1 MKKHIAYLMI
11 IIIVGLACKKEEEVP
26 VKEPSNLKASKGAFV
41 NKISLTW
48 SAVTDAN
55 LYLIYKLDSI
65 NDSYVQVASTVK
77 NEYIDSTIF
86 EPMVRFYYKLK
97 AQNSNSTSGFSN
109 FDYGYAREPYE
120 ATLEKPINF
129 IASQGDYVDK
139 IVLNW
144 LGHPT
149 ITNYQIYRYDD
160 LQSIDLLI
168 GESSSTSFIDTTS
181 LLPIKEYIYKIRAYH
196 SEEEFSEF
204 SDIAMGYKDNFL
216 FPDSIQI
223 INGETT
229 NYVEINW
236 PAAKGANTYEIYKSE
251 EDSLNFIKIAEI
263 NDTVYKDYECDLG
276 INYFY
281 KVRANNDL
289 VGPSNFSNISFGFR
303 LELYQLEFIFQSYV
317 FDAPYSLVY
326 RDNYIYISASG
337 NQEITR
343 MNLDNNQLETFYE
356 INIPRGI
363 EWDSNSNLII
373 ANSAGG
379 QLHSVSPTG
388 ELNKTWD
395 ITEGSLR
402 EIDVDSE
409 GFIYVV
415 NLSNDNIEKYN
426 TANELVLSWNSY
438 DNQIFDKPWGI
449 ECDGNQVLV
458 SDINGIHFFSKNGDY
473 QHSWGNFKGAYSII
487 AHGDYYYFSLS
498 NHVVKTNRDGEII
511 SKIGIGNL
519 YIPAGITFDDDNN
532 LFVVDH
538 YNSNIQKYTPPQD

>member
-1 MKKHIAYLMI
+1 MKKQIAYLII
-11 IIIVGLACKKEEEVP
+11 IIIVGLACEKEEDP
-26 VKEPSNLKASKGAFV
+26 VMEPSNLKASKGTFV
-41 NKISLTW
+41 NKIHLTW

-55 LYLIYKLDSI
+55 SYLIYKLDSI
-65 NDSYVQVASTVK
+65 NDSYLQIATTVTS
-77 NEYIDSTIF
+77 EYEDSIIF
-86 EPMVRFYYKLK
+86 EPMVRFYYKIK
-97 AQNSNSTSGFSN
+97 AQNANSTSGFSN
-109 FDYGYAREPYE
+109 FDFGYAKEPYQ
-120 ATLEKPINF
+120 ATLEKPVNF
-129 IASQGDYVDK
+129 TATMGEYVDK

-144 LGHPT
+144 VGYPT

-168 GESSSTSFIDTTS
+168 GETSSASFIDTTS
-181 LLPIKEYIYKIRAYH
+181 ILPLKEYIYKIRAYH
-196 SEEEFSEF
+196 SEAEFSEF
-204 SDIAMGYKDNFL
+204 SDIAMGYQDSFL
-216 FPDSIQI
+216 FSDNIQI

-229 NYVEINW
+229 NYVEIKW
-236 PAAKGANTYEIYKSE
+236 PVAKGANNYEIYRSE

-289 VGPSNFSNISFGFR
+289 VGPSNFSNTSIGFR
-303 LELYQLEFIFQSYV
+303 LELYQLEFVIQSYV
-317 FDAPYSLVY
+317 FNWPYSLVY

-356 INIPRGI
+356 INHPRGI

-373 ANSAGG
+373 AKSAGE
-379 QLHSVSPTG
+379 QLHSVSTAG
-388 ELNKTWD
+388 ELIKTWD

-402 EIDVDSE
+402 EIDIDSE
-409 GFIYVV
+409 GYIYIV

-426 TANELVLSWNSY
+426 SDNELVLSWNSY
-438 DNQIFDKPWGI
+438 DDQIFDRPWGI

-458 SDINGIHFFSKNGDY
+458 SDISGIHFFSKNGDY
-473 QHSWGNFKGAYSII
+473 QHSWWNFKEAYYIT
-487 AHGDYYYFSLS
+487 AHGDYYYFSLV
-498 NHVVKTNRDGEII
+498 NQVVKTTREGEII

-519 YIPAGITFDDDNN
+519 SIPAGVTFDDDNN
-532 LFVVDH
+532 LFVVDY
-538 YNSNIQKYTPPQD
+538 YNSNIQKYSPPQD